1 MIAMSPPSLYVHL
14 DLKGLPLSPNYLC
27 DIVFPLLKKRGV
39 TGILLEWED
48 MLPFSGS
55 LADVACADAF
65 TPAQVARIV
74 NRAQSL
80 GLEIIP
86 LVQTIGHLEYVLK
99 HESRKALRED
109 ELEFGTICPT
119 DPNAHALLDALI
131 SQVLAFHPHCR
142 RLHIGCDEPTL
153 TRSKG
158 TDEGGASTLIAHVSR
173 TVAAAKR
180 FTQSR
185 SAPLD
190 HVLMWH
196 DAAVG
201 MSNRDLLSLLQSG
214 ASLVVWDYT
223 PSLSDRTRAFV
234 EKLPALG
241 ERLAL
246 GSPTRSPLLRSPPF
260 YIASAY
266 KGAEACDSLIP
277 DLSARL
283 GNQRVW
289 SAFNAGL
296 GKGFDARRGSSGVV
310 LTDWSRF
317 GHSMPLCEMF
327 PAGVPSLLRSIALW
341 KGEDDN
347 AADKEVAA
355 WRREDP
361 SGAKLH
367 DLCVALDKARS
378 TLQELEAETRQC
390 DMPTLRAPS
399 PRRKLSLE
407 ERAKTL
413 AEELLRLQEAS
424 VMMLE
429 VIRGEADGRVAASGG
444 WRRVGAGGCAA
455 WRAPSRPKVWRSVAS
470 RRRVRGGCGVAGRAA
485 EIGKC
490 AVGLVRAHN
499 SHGLRLDQHGLCP
512 PTADQHG
519 LRLSARERAQ
529 TPHTG
534 SIFAPL
540 VAP

>member
-1 MIAMSPPSLYVHL
+1 MSPPPLYVHL

-27 DIVFPLLKKRGV
+27 DIVFPLLEKRGV

-296 GKGFDARRGSSGVV
+296 GKGFDARMTRSASGVV
-310 LTDWSRF
+310 LTGWSRF
-317 GHSMPLCEMF
+317 GHTMPLCEMF

-413 AEELLRLQEAS
+413 AEELLRLQEES

-429 VIRGEADGRVAASGG
+429 VIRGEADAAEWQRAVVGDALERGMALLGGRRQG
-444 WRRVGAGGCAA
+444 
-455 WRAPSRPKVWRSVAS
+455 PKVWRSVAITAAFVAAVVVAVVAS
-470 RRRVRGGCGVAGRAA
+470 KRRVG
-485 EIGKC
+485 
-490 AVGLVRAHN
+490 
-499 SHGLRLDQHGLCP
+499 
-512 PTADQHG
+512 
-519 LRLSARERAQ
+519 
-529 TPHTG
+529 
-534 SIFAPL
+534 
-540 VAP
+540 